1 MATDIVSVIVV
12 TCNSLPSLDG
22 CLAGLLRAVAA
33 IDHELLVV
41 DNNSTED
48 PSPLV
53 RSHFPDARVQVLK
66 KNVGF
71 ATACNRGARAAK
83 GMFLLFLNPDVVLDS
98 GAVSSLLAA
107 LKSYHK
113 PGAVAG
119 RMRYPDG
126 GFQPTC
132 RRLPTI
138 GNIVFSRGSV
148 LSRLF
153 GRNTL
158 YTLPDYEETT
168 PVPAVAATVML
179 IRRSLFMLMKGFD
192 QRFLMYMEDTDLC
205 KRLSTLGYVNLFV
218 PTAGAVH
225 DWGRGSDAGRTRRS
239 WLHHNSMWKYFL
251 KHLPNGF
258 SLLVL
263 PLILTVNFLFTLV
276 IGTLQRS
283 GRK

>member
-1 MATDIVSVIVV
+1 MATDKISVIVV
-12 TCNSLPSLDG
+12 TCNSLPSLGG
-22 CLAGLLRAVAA
+22 CLAGLAGAVAA

-48 PSPLV
+48 PSPVV
-53 RSHFPDARVQVLK
+53 RRHFPEARVQVLG

-71 ATACNRGARAAK
+71 AAACNRGARAAK
-83 GMFLLFLNPDVVLDS
+83 GMFLLFLNPDVILDG
-98 GAVSSLLAA
+98 GAVNSLLAA

-132 RRLPTI
+132 RRFPTV

-153 GRNTL
+153 GGNTL
-158 YTLPDYEETT
+158 YTLPDYEETM

-179 IRRSLFMLMKGFD
+179 IRRSLFMLLKGFD
-192 QRFLMYMEDTDLC
+192 ERFFMYMEDTDLS

-225 DWGRGSDAGRTRRS
+225 DWGRGSDAGRIRRS

-263 PLILTVNFLFTLV
+263 PLILTTNFLFTLV
-276 IGTLQRS
+276 IAALQPR

>member
-1 MATDIVSVIVV
+1 MATDKVSVIIV
-12 TCNSLPSLDG
+12 TCNSLPLLDG
-22 CLAGLLRAVAA
+22 CLRALAEAVAA

-48 PSPLV
+48 PSSVV
-53 RSHFPDARVQVLK
+53 RRYFPEAMVQVLD

-71 ATACNRGARAAK
+71 AAACNRGAREAG
-83 GMFLLFLNPDVVLDS
+83 GMFLLFLNPDVVLDG
-98 GAVSSLLAA
+98 GAVGSLLAA
-107 LKSYHK
+107 LKSCRK
-113 PGAVAG
+113 PGAIAG
-119 RMRYPDG
+119 RMRYADG
-126 GFQPTC
+126 VFQPTC

-138 GNIVFSRGSV
+138 SNIIFSRGSV

-179 IRRSLFMLMKGFD
+179 IRRSVFMRFKGFD
-192 QRFLMYMEDTDLC
+192 ERFFMYMEDTDLC
-205 KRLSTLGYVNLFV
+205 KRLARLGYVNLFV

-225 DWGRGSDAGRTRRS
+225 DWGRGSDAGRIRRS
-239 WLHHNSMWKYFL
+239 WLHHGSVWKYFL

-258 SLLVL
+258 SLIVL
-263 PLILTVNFLFTLV
+263 PLFLALNFICILV
-276 IGTLQRS
+276 IAVLQSR